1 MVRKISEKQV
11 QILSTVALVVVAL
24 ILGAVLVIISGN
36 SPLKA
41 YGTMIRGAFGSKNKI
56 SELFV
61 KLIPIMLMAFGVSIA
76 YKAQLWNIG
85 ANGQFIMAAV
95 TSAAVSLKLSSVL
108 PDFLT
113 LILSCLVAIVT
124 GALWAGLAGWLK
136 NRFNANEVITTLM
149 LNYIASYFLMYVV
162 TGPNGPLHDHY
173 SDLTQSDA
181 IPESLHLTRILGQN
195 YRLHSGI
202 FILMFVAVLMLFF
215 WKTSLGYKINLLG
228 QGERVSTY
236 AGINVKKTVILT
248 MCISGAFC
256 GLAGWLEIYAIQYRL
271 QSTISDYGN
280 VATIVALLGGLDP
293 TGIIVSSA
301 FFSVLLCGG
310 SSMQRLT
317 NVPYSV
323 VEVIQGIIIVLII
336 ARTVVAQKVI
346 TVWRQRKRKKEAK
359 A

>member
-1 MVRKISEKQV
+1 MERKKDRQI
-11 QILSTVALVVVAL
+11 QILSTVAMVLIAL
-24 ILGAVLVIISGN
+24 ILGAFLVIISGN
-36 SPLKA
+36 SPLEA
-41 YGTMIRGAFGSKNKI
+41 YGTMLKGAFGSKNKI

-85 ANGQFIMAAV
+85 ANGQFIMAAI
-95 TSAAVSLKLSSVL
+95 TSAAVSLKLGTVL
-108 PDFLT
+108 PSLLT
-113 LILSCLVAIVT
+113 LLLSCLVAVVT

-162 TGPNGPLHDHY
+162 TGPNGPLHDPY

-181 IPESLHLTRILGQN
+181 IPESMHLTRILGQN
-195 YRLHSGI
+195 FRLHSGI
-202 FILMFVAVLMLFF
+202 FILVAVIFMMLFF
-215 WKTSLGYKINLLG
+215 WKTSLGYKINLIG

-280 VATIVALLGGLDP
+280 VATIVALLGGLEP
-293 TGIIVSSA
+293 TGIIAAAA
-301 FFSVLLCGG
+301 FFSILLCGG

-317 NVPYSV
+317 DVPYSV

-336 ARTVVAQKVI
+336 ARAVVAEKAI
-346 TVWRQRKRKKEAK
+346 SLWSQRKKKKEVK